1 MICLVRLYDDRSKD
15 PWRAESLEGEITL
28 GLRFTKFNHG
38 IVDPSIPAKRSMAK
52 ITLYFSFDEMF
63 PAIRDLN
70 PIQKSLNRVPL
81 DLSFFTTAKAPPHAI
96 SASTLSLLLPVIAPV
111 TQRPGFPAYFF
122 SFSQGQPSLHSIW

>member
-81 DLSFFTTAKAPPHAI
+81 DLSFFTTAKASPRAT
-96 SASTLSLLLPVIAPV
+96 SAAVRCHCCCQLLHLLPNVPD
-111 TQRPGFPAYFF
+111 
-122 SFSQGQPSLHSIW
+122 SQHISSHFL